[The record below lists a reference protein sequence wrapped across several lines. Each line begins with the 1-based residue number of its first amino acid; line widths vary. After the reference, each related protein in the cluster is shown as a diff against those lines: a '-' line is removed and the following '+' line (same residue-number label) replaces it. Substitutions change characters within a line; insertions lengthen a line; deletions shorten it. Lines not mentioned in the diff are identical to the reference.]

1 MGKGIPG
8 KLQVQ
13 KLGGRAKPSMMEQ
26 QERGS
31 QATGREHGKDE
42 RQLMLLSSRPRAK
55 GLGLN
60 TSIESQIPHVENGG
74 GGVDIYNQCLK
85 GL

>member
-1 MGKGIPG
+1 
-8 KLQVQ
+8 
-13 KLGGRAKPSMMEQ
+13 
-26 QERGS
+26 
-31 QATGREHGKDE
+31 
-42 RQLMLLSSRPRAK
+42 MLLSSRPRVK

-74 GGVDIYNQCLK
+74 GGDIYNQCLK